1 MAEGPIRPGGEAD
14 FTVLAEANKDRERI
28 KLVHNERTKLS
39 ATMFNNI
46 ATAFLVG
53 GGVGPVLGLAST
65 PASSWQLILSPV
77 WIVVGFVLHFGAR
90 LILRSLK

>member
-1 MAEGPIRPGGEAD
+1 MAKEPVRPGGEAD
-14 FTVLAEANKDRERI
+14 FTVLADANRDRERI

-53 GGVGPVLGLAST
+53 GGVAPVLGLAST
-65 PASSWQLILSPV
+65 SPSSWQLLLSPA
-77 WIVVGFVLHFGAR
+77 WIAVGFILHFGAR